1 MFREAGNSE
10 DYISD
15 AEQHNPWWSASELT
29 ATDFDEVTEYSP
41 RSDFFSLLGDFET
54 SAADED
60 ANIHAIYG
68 QTGIGK
74 TTLIQQF
81 IAGLIDAAQFDWAP
95 ESRSQ
100 ELLQSV
106 PPRQILY
113 VPLEESLYNL
123 ASPEDAIAALDNV
136 LDYFRSHIAQ
146 PGAERFIF
154 LDDIGALRVDD
165 SLQSRFL
172 EIFEPGSVVLIA
184 GHTESQ
190 VDFSGGESV
199 SEVDVREKIFPML
212 TMKFIDTVKKG
223 IYNEID
229 DVTLQIE
236 SDLSKRIRGYQTPS
250 DDGPPSLIKQARRA
264 MKRRDVDDF
273 LRSLEQLYFDE
284 LTEEDRQTLSQAAE
298 VYLRHGGILYRTD
311 ETLVRNELVKSRFLL
326 YLYKELAHIERVQEP
341 ANLHR
346 LSSIAA
352 TQAGKEIE
360 YTELAEKIGVDRRTI
375 DSYLS
380 TLEAGKAVSE
390 ANEYS
395 IRQHRRTRLY
405 LRNPR
410 HLVTLS
416 QKQEHFGFETFGSPA
431 ELNHEFQYKLAKS
444 VLYDHARRLAWC
456 MPDGPTEPGTVEY
469 ELTDSGV
476 VDYILEGDGLV
487 LPFALSYHPQTA
499 EAEQAV
505 LAFDPADGNH
515 SDTAGNAVE
524 LEYECPA
531 RFVLTDSFPRQ
542 LKSEGTFSKEVN
554 GEVVHYLP
562 YWLFLLIS

>member
-1 MFREAGNSE
+1 MFGEADNTE

-15 AEQHNPWWSASELT
+15 AEQHNPWWSASALT
-29 ATDFDEVTEYSP
+29 SADFDEVTSYSP
-41 RSDFFSLLGDFET
+41 RSDFFTLLNEFEL
-54 SAADED
+54 SAADD
-60 ANIHAIYG
+60 NANIHAIYG

-81 IAGLIDAAQFDWAP
+81 IAGLIDAEQFDWAP

-106 PPRQILY
+106 SPRQILY

-146 PGAERFIF
+146 PGSQRFIF

-165 SLQSRFL
+165 DLQSQFL

-190 VDFSGGESV
+190 VDFSSGESV
-199 SEVDVREKIFPML
+199 PGVQVKENIFPML
-212 TMKFIDTVKKG
+212 TMKFIDTIKKG
-223 IYNEID
+223 IYDEID
-229 DVTLQIE
+229 DVSLQID
-236 SDLSKRIRGYQTPS
+236 SSLSRRIRGYQTPR
-250 DDGPPSLIKQARRA
+250 DDGPPPLIKRARRD
-264 MKRRDVDDF
+264 MKRGDVDGF
-273 LRSLEQLYFDE
+273 LESLEQLYFDE
-284 LTEEDRQTLSQAAE
+284 LTETDRQTLNQAAE

-311 ETLVRNELVKSRFLL
+311 ETLVRNELVESRFLL
-326 YLYKELAHIERVQEP
+326 YLYKELAHIERVKEP

-352 TQAGKEIE
+352 TQAGKEVE

-375 DSYLS
+375 DSYLA

-395 IRQHRRTRLY
+395 IRQHRRTKLY

-416 QKQEHFGFETFGSPA
+416 QKQEHFGFETFGSPVQ
-431 ELNHEFQYKLAKS
+431 LNHEFQYKLAKS
-444 VLYDHARRLAWC
+444 VLYDHARRLAWQ
-456 MPDGPTEPGTVEY
+456 MPDGPTAPGTVEY
-469 ELTDSGV
+469 ETTDSGV

-487 LPFALSYHPQTA
+487 LPFALSYHPYTA

-531 RFVLTDSFPRQ
+531 RFVLTDSFPREV
-542 LKSEGTFSKEVN
+542 KSEATFGKEIN
-554 GEVVHYLP
+554 GETVHYLP